1 MHSLVLSIMLAVLQV
16 SNFALCVNSAT
27 KISAVVDVYGRHPQ

>member
-1 MHSLVLSIMLAVLQV
+1 MQLVILAALQV

-27 KISAVVDVYGRHPQ
+27 KISVVVDVCGRHPQ